1 MTTENKYFRSTW
13 ANINKGLALILLAI
27 PTSLLMVAIWIGF
40 PVPTTCDIPNTGM
53 SEKCDGTID
62 KNSRQIVYEWNNPE
76 IAELY
81 WQIGRL
87 EITFMVIFAI
97 TMISYIM
104 KYDV

>member
-1 MTTENKYFRSTW
+1 MTTEENKHFRSTW

-27 PTSLLMVAIWIGF
+27 PISLLMYGLWNEF
-40 PVPTTCDIPNTGM
+40 PQCDDM
-53 SEKCDGTID
+53 YCDGW
-62 KNSRQIVYEWNNPE
+62 KNPE

-97 TMISYIM
+97 TMISYEW
-104 KYDV
+104 K